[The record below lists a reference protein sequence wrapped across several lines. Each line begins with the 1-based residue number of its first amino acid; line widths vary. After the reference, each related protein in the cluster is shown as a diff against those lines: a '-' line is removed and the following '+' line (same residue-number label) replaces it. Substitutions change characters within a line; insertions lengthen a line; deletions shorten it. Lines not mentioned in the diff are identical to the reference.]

1 MIVEV
6 VDERARIAALLARVE
21 PVFPRSPAGM
31 ACRRRRVRSESCRI
45 SDETNDGMTI
55 SSRSRTDAGGAEF
68 PAVAGRF
75 PRPNRVICRT
85 TGGSAPLEVVS
96 GNRDMSATRN
106 QAGNCQAIEPPVTRL
121 AWTTKTRDIRR
132 GFGVIDILRHDKLS
146 VCQLASVLNI
156 APSPASG
163 PHRAAVRGSDHGA
176 ARRQVGLLPP
186 ERRGSLRRATSLRA
200 GPGRLRQAGRTGC
213 GDRASPEWNVARLRV
228 RQCQRG
234 RAGAGVTTAEALI
247 MDWRREWNWLVAGVG
262 WVAAIFGPAGGN
274 EPVRQCGARVGA
286 SARVIRRE
294 HLLLCLVPASSSPAR
309 SRHSSARL
317 RS

>member
-121 AWTTKTRDIRR
+121 AWTTKTPGHPARLRSHRD
-132 GFGVIDILRHDKLS
+132 
-146 VCQLASVLNI
+146 A
-156 APSPASG
+156 
-163 PHRAAVRGSDHGA
+163 A
-176 ARRQVGLLPP
+176 ARQAVGV
-186 ERRGSLRRATSLRA
+186 SA
-200 GPGRLRQAGRTGC
+200 RLGAQHCT
-213 GDRASPEWNVARLRV
+213 VARLR
-228 RQCQRG
+228 
-234 RAGAGVTTAEALI
+234 
-247 MDWRREWNWLVAGVG
+247 
-262 WVAAIFGPAGGN
+262 PS
-274 EPVRQCGARVGA
+274 PSCGAR
-286 SARVIRRE
+286 I
-294 HLLLCLVPASSSPAR
+294 
-309 SRHSSARL
+309 
-317 RS
+317 